1 MVAARARPGPWER
14 CCGDV
19 YGEGRWPEIARTEPE
34 EERLVSAVA
43 EGAGVSFIM
52 LERSRTLRIPGAVFR
67 RFTTPEP
74 TVGIALA
81 WRRGA
86 VLPVDGPPARGRRE
100 RRRAVP
106 TYLTS
111 THADN

>member
-1 MVAARARPGPWER
+1 MWWPREHGPGPWEEML
-14 CCGDV
+14 GAV

-74 TVGIALA
+74 TVGHRAGLA
-81 WRRGA
+81 PRRRPAGHR
-86 VLPVDGPPARGRRE
+86 PSARGRR
-100 RRRAVP
+100 ATWP
-106 TYLTS
+106 SGTYVLDEY
-111 THADN
+111 AC